1 MTALSKLIDSA
12 SRRDFLRLAAY
23 GVTGACVSGWLDVV
37 AHQAYAQE
45 RTMRARAKNC
55 IVLFMSGGPA
65 HTFTFDLKGGER
77 GCPYAPINTSAVG
90 ITISEYLP
98 KVAEQMKHIALVRGM
113 STEIADHEP
122 AHYLMRTGFRQEA
135 GLTHP
140 HVLATATSH
149 LIRED
154 SGLPNFVM
162 LKPGS
167 GDGVRGCTA
176 GFLSPNC
183 RPMILQDIARGIANL
198 QPPANALGGRNRF
211 GLLENADE
219 TFLNE
224 YQDEAIR
231 AHLAGYR
238 SAARLMDMQAAQEA
252 FKIEKEPANVR
263 SAYGD
268 TPFGRQCLGA
278 RRLIEHGVRFV
289 EVMHPQYWDTH
300 GGAVNGQRN
309 MSQTLDKPMAAL
321 LEDLDVRGLLDD
333 TLVVWMGEFGR
344 TYDGNDHYAR
354 AWTTCF
360 AGAGVRGGQVIG
372 RTDNR
377 GMTVQDRPVRVP
389 DFAATILKT
398 LGVNHTRR
406 TNVRGRPIGF
416 VDGTARPL
424 DELFA

>member
-1 MTALSKLIDSA
+1 MTPLSKLIDSA
-12 SRRDFLRLAAY
+12 SRRDFLRLAAF
-23 GVTGACVSGWLDVV
+23 GAAGASASGWLDVV
-37 AHQAYAQE
+37 AQSAYAQE
-45 RTMRARAKNC
+45 RATRARAKNC

-77 GCPYAPINTSAVG
+77 GCPYIPIDTAVPG
-90 ITISEYLP
+90 IQVSPFLP
-98 KVAEQMKHIALVRGM
+98 KVAEQMRHLALVRGM

-140 HVLATATSH
+140 HFCATACSQ

-154 SGLPNFVM
+154 TGLPNFIM

-198 QPPANALGGRNRF
+198 QPLGGTQAVRNRF

-219 TFLNE
+219 TFLGE
-224 YQDEAIR
+224 YQEEAVR

-238 SAARLMDMQAAQEA
+238 SALRLMDLQAAQEA
-252 FKIEKEPANVR
+252 FKIDKEPLHVR
-263 SAYGD
+263 NAYGD

-309 MSQTLDKPMAAL
+309 LSQVLDKPMAAL
-321 LEDLDVRGLLDD
+321 LEDLHVRGMLEE

-344 TYDGNDHYAR
+344 TYDGNDHYAK
-354 AWTTCF
+354 AWTTVF
-360 AGAGVRGGQVIG
+360 AGGGVRGGQVIG
-372 RTDNR
+372 RTDRR
-377 GMTVQDRPVRVP
+377 GMTVEDRPVRVP
-389 DFAATILKT
+389 DFVATILKT

-406 TNVRGRPIGF
+406 THVRGRPIGF
-416 VDGTARPL
+416 VDGDARPL